1 MDDTDGTPGP
11 VAFAASFP
19 PEERFAAT
27 AAELAA
33 RLAAACGCAPEASE
47 EVRGAVGR
55 AFTEVLPSA
64 AAGRH
69 GIEVTLR
76 SDERAF
82 EADVACGGQ
91 AVLHC
96 TKTRAA

>member
-1 MDDTDGTPGP
+1 MADTEETPGP
-11 VAFAASFP
+11 ATFVASFP

-27 AAELAA
+27 AAEIAA
-33 RLAAACGCAPEASE
+33 RLATACGCAPEASE
-47 EVRGAVGR
+47 DVRGAVGR

-64 AAGRH
+64 AAGRR

-91 AVLHC
+91 AILHC
-96 TKTRAA
+96 TKARTA